1 MNDGKIHVPAKKITP
16 NNQGVIKL
24 TPEAMACLTEVVEE
38 SGRSIKEIAS
48 IIITQAVNNGLIRYD
63 REDD

>member
-16 NNQGVIKL
+16 NNQGVIRI
-24 TPEAMACLTEVVEE
+24 TPEAMACLVEVVEE
-38 SGRSIKEIAS
+38 SVRSIKQIAS
-48 IIITQAVNNGLIRYD
+48 MIITQAVNNGLIRYD

>member
-1 MNDGKIHVPAKKITP
+1 MNDGKIHVPAKKIIP

-24 TPEAMACLTEVVEE
+24 TQEAMACLAEVVEE

-48 IIITQAVNNGLIRYD
+48 MIITQAVNNGLIRYD